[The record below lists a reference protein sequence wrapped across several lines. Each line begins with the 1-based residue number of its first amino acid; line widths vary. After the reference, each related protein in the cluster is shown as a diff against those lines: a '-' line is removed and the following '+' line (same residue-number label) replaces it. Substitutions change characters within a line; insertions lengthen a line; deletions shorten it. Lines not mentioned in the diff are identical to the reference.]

1 MWLLCGNT
9 REDIL
14 KSLISCQYSSSLC
27 STDKRTEDK
36 YRFEMTRGKMMT
48 IYFGLNFPVS
58 KLDYGISLQALE
70 IAAWNVFK
78 KPLPKY
84 EIIVFVSYFY
94 FVLGGGGSLW
104 WRKWG
109 NDASIARTQYWT
121 LFIKCFHRMGKHET
135 RNCDKCGQILTLEH
149 VL

>member
-1 MWLLCGNT
+1 
-9 REDIL
+9 
-14 KSLISCQYSSSLC
+14 
-27 STDKRTEDK
+27 
-36 YRFEMTRGKMMT
+36 MMT
-48 IYFGLNFPVS
+48 FFWVNFPVS

-104 WRKWG
+104 RRKWG

-121 LFIKCFHRMGKHET
+121 LLNVFIEWGNMKLEIVT
-135 RNCDKCGQILTLEH
+135 NVDK
-149 VL
+149 

>member
-1 MWLLCGNT
+1 METLEKIFWKVWLVANILHPYVPPTKEQKTNT
-9 REDIL
+9 GL
-14 KSLISCQYSSSLC
+14 KWHEGKLWQY
-27 STDKRTEDK
+27 
-36 YRFEMTRGKMMT
+36 
-48 IYFGLNFPVS
+48 IFGVNFPVS

-70 IAAWNVFK
+70 IAAWNIFK

-104 WRKWG
+104 RRKCG
-109 NDASIARTQYWT
+109 KDASIARTQYWT
-121 LFIKCFHRMGKHET
+121 LLIKCFHRMGKHET
-135 RNCDKCGQILTLEH
+135 RNCDQCGQILTLEH